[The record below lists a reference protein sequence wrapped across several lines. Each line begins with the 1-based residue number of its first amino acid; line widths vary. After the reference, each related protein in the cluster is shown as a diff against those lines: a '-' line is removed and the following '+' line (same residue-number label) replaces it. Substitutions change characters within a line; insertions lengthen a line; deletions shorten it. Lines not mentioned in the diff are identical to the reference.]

1 MVRKLMFLMA
11 FSIVGFAVV
20 SGMDTS
26 NMFMISAQF
35 GLDTAFV
42 SQIVDLVQAGVGVWT
57 IMGMF
62 ATLNVVGIGVLF
74 AIKAALNKMTKAVV
88 ITY

>member
-1 MVRKLMFLMA
+1 MKRKLMILMT
-11 FSIVGFAVV
+11 FGIVGFAVI
-20 SGMDTS
+20 SGIDTS

-42 SQIVDLVQAGVGVWT
+42 SQIVDLVDAGVGVWT

-62 ATLNVVGIGVLF
+62 ATLNVVGVGILF
-74 AIKAALNKMTKAVV
+74 AIKACLKKMSKAVV
-88 ITY
+88 ISY

>member
-1 MVRKLMFLMA
+1 MKRKLMILMT
-11 FSIVGFAVV
+11 FGIVGFAVI
-20 SGMDTS
+20 SGIDTS

-42 SQIVDLVQAGVGVWT
+42 SQIVDLVDAGVGVWT

-62 ATLNVVGIGVLF
+62 ATLNVVGVGVLF
-74 AIKAALNKMTKAVV
+74 AIKACLKKMSKAVV
-88 ITY
+88 ISY